1 MTYTTPFID
10 RSQLPSFVTIK
21 SALANTAFFRA
32 VSIKAALESS
42 TARYVAQRT
51 LDGVEKRPAHP
62 ITKTLA
68 RRMNLYA
75 TPNIT
80 LHTAIV
86 HRETTGNGY
95 LKVQRFDTGIGGIV
109 TRLHNTNPYDFIPFL
124 MEGEKFFYCQ
134 SDKRVYLNS
143 EIIHLMRFSVDGV
156 TGLNPLEV
164 FCPTFNLHNALNS
177 YVVRYFRRNT
187 VISGVIQCPAGV
199 TLTPEQHTQAA
210 EDLAGLSLSSSTD
223 RRYDVPFL
231 PFGLQWVN
239 VSPPSN
245 EHTKLIETLAATERQ
260 ICQVMDLPPA
270 VLFAAGTGGDLEAVN
285 RDVVRTVL
293 RTDFENMEQE
303 FSKLLTE
310 DEQDTEHFIAF
321 DEDSLLRGDSRR
333 VDQLVKEVNAGTLT
347 VNEYRRER
355 DLPDLTG
362 GNTPRM
368 PVSVSQPI
376 SEGGADNK
384 PDTTKQETGG
394 TGGAQGATFSKRDL
408 SPLIAD
414 VVRRVQ
420 AKESKA
426 FESHLKKNDQE
437 SWFTFAS
444 TQGEYLRDALTP
456 LIDAFDLRF
465 DVDALCIS
473 YRDRV
478 ANRTGPACDLKSMIE
493 GALQ

>member
-1 MTYTTPFID
+1 MTYTSPFID

-21 SALANTAFFRA
+21 SALANTAFYRA
-32 VSIKAALESS
+32 VSLKAALESS

-51 LDGVEKRPAHP
+51 ADGVEKRPAHP

-68 RRMNLYA
+68 RKTNLYA

-95 LKVQRFDTGIGGIV
+95 LKIQRIDTGIGGTV
-109 TRLHNTNPYDFIPFL
+109 TRLHNTNPHDFIPFL
-124 MEGEKFFYCQ
+124 MDGEKFFYCQ
-134 SDKRVYLNS
+134 SEKRVYLNS
-143 EIIHLMRFSVDGV
+143 EVIHLMRFSVDGV

-164 FCPTFNLHNALNS
+164 FCPTFNLHNALNT

-187 VISGVIQCPAGV
+187 VISGVITCPPGV
-199 TLTPEQHTQAA
+199 TLTPEQHEQASN
-210 EDLAGLSLSSSTD
+210 DLTGLSLSSAND
-223 RRYDVPFL
+223 RRFDVPFL
-231 PFGLQWVN
+231 PFGLSWTN

-270 VLFAAGTGGDLEAVN
+270 VLFASGTGSDLEAVN

-303 FSKLLTE
+303 FAKLLTE
-310 DEQDTEHFIAF
+310 EEQDTEHFIAF

-355 DLPDLTG
+355 DLPDVAG
-362 GNTPRM
+362 GDVPRM
-368 PVSVSQPI
+368 PVAVSQPVK
-376 SEGGADNK
+376 EGGADNK
-384 PDTTKQETGG
+384 PDTTKLETGG
-394 TGGAQGATFSKRDL
+394 TGGAQAPTFSAPDL

-414 VVRRVQ
+414 VARRVQ

-426 FESHLKKNDQE
+426 FEAHQKKNDQDA
-437 SWFTFAS
+437 WFTFAS
-444 TQGEYLRDALTP
+444 GQGEYLRDALMP
-456 LIDAFDLRF
+456 LIDAFELRF

-478 ANRTGPACDLKSMIE
+478 ANRTGPACDLKSLIQ